1 MSTTLFT
8 VEQAAQRLNLHPK
21 TVLRYIRDGQ
31 LPATRVGKSWRI
43 ARARLDAFAGVA
55 TRSAEAGAGVRTT
68 AIVDIPDM
76 TPDEAQRLAT
86 MLHAA
91 ALAGDANTPPLHFE
105 TAYDPMARSMKL
117 VLIGDLADV
126 SKLLEMLE
134 VQVRGRG

>member
-43 ARARLDAFAGVA
+43 AGAKLDAFAGIA
-55 TRSAEAGAGVRTT
+55 TSSATAAPGVRTT
-68 AIVDIPDM
+68 AIVDIPDL

-105 TAYDPMARSMKL
+105 TAYDPMARTIKL
-117 VLIGDLADV
+117 VLVGDLADV

>member
-1 MSTTLFT
+1 M
-8 VEQAAQRLNLHPK
+8 
-21 TVLRYIRDGQ
+21 
-31 LPATRVGKSWRI
+31 
-43 ARARLDAFAGVA
+43 
-55 TRSAEAGAGVRTT
+55 RTT
-68 AIVDIPDM
+68 AIVDIPDL

-105 TAYDPMARSMKL
+105 TAYDPMARTIKL
-117 VLIGDLADV
+117 VLVGDLADV

>member
-43 ARARLDAFAGVA
+43 ARAKLDAFAGVA
-55 TRSAEAGAGVRTT
+55 TGSAEAGPGVRTT
-68 AIVDIPDM
+68 AIVDIPDL

-105 TAYDPMARSMKL
+105 TAYDPMARTIKL
-117 VLIGDLADV
+117 VLVGDLADV

>member
-55 TRSAEAGAGVRTT
+55 TGSAEAGAGVRTT

-105 TAYDPMARSMKL
+105 TAYDPMARTIKL

>member
-105 TAYDPMARSMKL
+105 TAYDPMARTIKL